1 MQKSKE
7 GFTTLTKAE
16 MDIMNILWELNEPAC
31 VRQVIDHCKEPKP
44 AYTTIATFLK
54 ILLKKGFVSQERR
67 EDGGKSLFYFPLITK
82 DEYTRRVME
91 DVKDNFFGG
100 SAKSLVNFFCREEKL
115 TVDEVRELL
124 QMIGGEE

>member
-54 ILLKKGFVSQERR
+54 ILLKKVLLVRNG
-67 EDGGKSLFYFPLITK
+67 
-82 DEYTRRVME
+82 
-91 DVKDNFFGG
+91 VKMG
-100 SAKSLVNFFCREEKL
+100 
-115 TVDEVRELL
+115 VRACSIFRL
-124 QMIGGEE
+124 

>member
-16 MDIMNILWELNEPAC
+16 MDIMNILWELNEPAR
-31 VRQVIDHCKEPKP
+31 VRQVIDHCKEPKS

-67 EDGGKSLFYFPLITK
+67 EDEGKSLFYFPLITK